1 MPPPTWQVD
10 GKERFSKLVDFLRKR
25 LGKDHVVGL
34 VCRVRCRQRRSL
46 HRNQTLRSLYLQ
58 FLYLREAFSP
68 GLEERI
74 QTLFDA
80 FGVDG
85 RLVVNYATVPA
96 WG

>member
-1 MPPPTWQVD
+1 MSDGKGDAPVLKQPKVKVD

-34 VCRVRCRQRRSL
+34 
-46 HRNQTLRSLYLQ
+46 